1 MSSVREEIAKNLL
14 YYRKRAGMT
23 QKELATAIGAKN
35 TSVSNWE
42 KAQNSMDIE
51 TLARICKLFGVS
63 VSEMLGAF
71 AYEPVSVNPHERAV
85 LDAYRAQ
92 PEAVKSAVD
101 RMLDV
106 QEDAEKKTA
115 LPEDPEST
123 VRRIR
128 AAFGVNA
135 DS

>member
-23 QKELATAIGAKN
+23 QKELAAAIGAKN

-71 AYEPVSVNPHERAV
+71 AYEPVSVNPHEHAV

-92 PEAVKSAVD
+92 PDVVRSAVD
-101 RMLDV
+101 RMLGVPPEIVADPV
-106 QEDAEKKTA
+106 DLAAELAQNLPKKVPT
-115 LPEDPEST
+115 
-123 VRRIR
+123 
-128 AAFGVNA
+128 GK
-135 DS
+135 